1 MKATVWAFPKGA
13 GGISPL
19 RPGKVSQHL
28 PGGAGPRSCGGV
40 LMNYAMV
47 LIELELALLQL
58 VAKGGW

>member
-1 MKATVWAFPKGA
+1 MKAMAWAFPKGA

-19 RPGKVSQHL
+19 RPGL

-40 LMNYAMV
+40 LINYAMV

-58 VAKGGW
+58 VAKGGC